1 MRAKRSQL
9 YPKSFWNGGMVRHII
24 KDKVILLERG
34 QGFNIE
40 GKRFF
45 TFGGAASHDVQGGIL
60 DRDDPDFIEKRR
72 RAYAGNL
79 PFRIKNESWW
89 EAELPTAQEMETAME
104 NLKKA
109 GYQADYVITHCAAT
123 RIQKKAEVIRGGRAR
138 YAADILTE
146 YFERIEGC
154 LQYKHWFC
162 GHYHINARIDQKH
175 TVLYEKLI
183 PLEAYM
189 KDNEESFEEE
199 NDL

>member
-1 MRAKRSQL
+1 
-9 YPKSFWNGGMVRHII
+9 MVRHII

-34 QGFNIE
+34 QVFNIE

-89 EAELPTAQEMETAME
+89 EAELPTAQEMETGME

-123 RIQKKAEVIRGGRAR
+123 RIQKKAEVIRGGRSR
-138 YAADILTE
+138 YAADVLTE

-175 TVLYEKLI
+175 TVLYEKII

-189 KDNEESFEEE
+189 KDNEESFEEQ